1 MARPG
6 DHQSEWD
13 VVHRLLIDLCGD
25 ELQELRVV
33 LEVFHRDP
41 FETGHLVRSISIDG
55 VASPAGNEERA
66 LSVES
71 DS

>member
-1 MARPG
+1 
-6 DHQSEWD
+6 
-13 VVHRLLIDLCGD
+13 LLRWE

-33 LEVFHRDP
+33 LEVFHDDP
-41 FETGHLVRSISIDG
+41 FETGHLVRSVSIHG